1 MKKILSLLF
10 ILPILFA
17 ACSGESADLPAPD
30 AVMVK
35 FVNKTGENIEDLV
48 VSRANVG
55 DLGKG
60 KTTGEYFRFESL
72 GQQFGYALVEA
83 VGTIEGKRHF
93 TASACQGVCGTD
105 SAPHGT
111 WLEPNYYKI
120 SIHLA
125 KDEKNAM
132 EFRMEK

>member
-1 MKKILSLLF
+1 MKNFLYLLL
-10 ILPILFA
+10 LPFLFA
-17 ACSGESADLPAPD
+17 ACGEGAVDLPEPD

-35 FVNKTGENIEDLV
+35 FENKTGENIEGLV
-48 VSRANVG
+48 VSRANIG

-60 KTTGEYFRFESL
+60 KTTGEYYRFETL

-83 VGTIEGKRHF
+83 VGTINGKRHF

-111 WLEPNYYKI
+111 WLEPGYYRI
-120 SIHLA
+120 TIHLPPA
-125 KDEKNAM
+125 EKNTM
-132 EFRMEK
+132 EFRMKQ